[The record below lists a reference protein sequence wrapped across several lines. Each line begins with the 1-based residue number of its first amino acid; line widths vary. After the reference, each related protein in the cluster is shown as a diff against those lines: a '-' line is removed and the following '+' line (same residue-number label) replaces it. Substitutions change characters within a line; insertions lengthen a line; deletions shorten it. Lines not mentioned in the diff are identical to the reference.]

1 MSTTQIP
8 LKSHKVNAR
17 LSEQLRKPL
26 NIIVGFLCLIGVGA
40 VISLLFVPPISP
52 VFHILPLITF
62 LHVLPA
68 GLWMVLAPFQFV
80 KRIRSRWL
88 NYHRWTGR
96 LLVTLGL
103 LIGLSALFMAWITPI
118 AGWGERL
125 IMAIYGPL
133 FLVSLGKSFYHIRN
147 HQVIQHREWMIRAFA
162 LTLAVSTVRLIE
174 IPLLITVGLAWLQ
187 VVYIISNLTA
197 FTSHLLVAEIWI
209 RITRRKRAVQQ
220 NAQGV
225 PALSSA
231 SH

>member
-103 LIGLSALFMAWITPI
+103 LIG
-118 AGWGERL
+118 
-125 IMAIYGPL
+125 
-133 FLVSLGKSFYHIRN
+133 
-147 HQVIQHREWMIRAFA
+147 
-162 LTLAVSTVRLIE
+162 
-174 IPLLITVGLAWLQ
+174 
-187 VVYIISNLTA
+187 
-197 FTSHLLVAEIWI
+197 
-209 RITRRKRAVQQ
+209 
-220 NAQGV
+220 
-225 PALSSA
+225 
-231 SH
+231 